1 MGTTSEEVTNMDT
14 EGTNVSSSLTG
25 DPEDSHVALFVV
37 LNELG
42 LIDSSDSE
50 LLLDSRDKRRSLE
63 AGTLEGVDGLLEL
76 LDLVN
81 ALMELDNGDVLFT
94 GRLLSLDESG
104 GVVNANNEA
113 ASDLRIQ
120 SSGVT
125 SLVNLQDFLDPGDD
139 LVGGWVRG
147 LVEVDDTVLLQD
159 VDGTVRGGVTA
170 RERSEVGSFHIEFVK
185 VL

>member
-1 MGTTSEEVTNMDT
+1 MDT
-14 EGTNVSSSLTG
+14 HSSNVSTSLTG

-76 LDLVN
+76 LDLVD

-120 SSGVT
+120 SS
-125 SLVNLQDFLDPGDD
+125 
-139 LVGGWVRG
+139 
-147 LVEVDDTVLLQD
+147 E
-159 VDGTVRGGVTA
+159 
-170 RERSEVGSFHIEFVK
+170 
-185 VL
+185 